1 MGTLHLDPEI
11 EAKFTDL
18 KARKK
23 DFLVKLRKQAERE
36 RLTRSSG
43 NKSDEHEHSDKLDWD
58 KRFLWTVEQWE
69 FFSSKRKPKSTS
81 AGFKN
86 HSDLAYMSYKK
97 ENSKI
102 AVDKEKYAEAK
113 EASNLLVQ
121 PRAIA
126 LLESVEALANSLKEA
141 NNRRTKRRRVE
152 ALSGLHIDE
161 RNRHF
166 NLKLEREYG
175 KDASD

>member
-1 MGTLHLDPEI
+1 MGTLHLDPDTET
-11 EAKFTDL
+11 KFNEL
-18 KARKK
+18 KVRKK

-36 RLTRSSG
+36 RLARKLG
-43 NKSDEHEHSDKLDWD
+43 NKSDEHEHNYNLDWD
-58 KRFLWTVEQWE
+58 KRFVWTVDQWE
-69 FFSSKRKPKSTS
+69 TFSSRRRPKSTS

-97 ENSKI
+97 ENAKI
-102 AVDKEKYAEAK
+102 AVDKQKYAEAK
-113 EASNLLVQ
+113 EASKLNNQ
-121 PRAIA
+121 PRATT
-126 LLESVEALANSLKEA
+126 LLESAEALANSLKEA

-152 ALSGLHIDE
+152 ALGGLHIDE

-175 KDASD
+175 KDAND